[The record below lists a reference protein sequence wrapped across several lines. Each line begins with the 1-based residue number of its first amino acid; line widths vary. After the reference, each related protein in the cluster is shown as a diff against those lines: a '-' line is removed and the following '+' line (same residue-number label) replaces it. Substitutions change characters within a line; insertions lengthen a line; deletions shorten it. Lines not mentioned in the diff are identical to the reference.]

1 MTNVRRRGAVWA
13 AAAAVGMLTMGAAS
27 VPAEAAAAPAPG
39 LKVSCG
45 NPEIKVW
52 YDSDQFGKYLKV
64 WFQTAKGCPRG
75 RNVDNLG
82 GQIYCTSPSGHAKL
96 VYRDNVTRV
105 KAPVETLTKALP
117 PKSQCKSFYAE
128 AKVVYRISDSHLT
141 PVYKDTWH
149 WNWGEYPA

>member
-1 MTNVRRRGAVWA
+1 MANVGRRGAVWA
-13 AAAAVGMLTMGAAS
+13 AAAAVSMLTMGAAS

-45 NPEIKVW
+45 SPELKVW

-75 RNVDNLG
+75 RQVDNLG
-82 GQIYCTSPSGHAKL
+82 GQIYCKSPSGRAKL
-96 VYRDNVTRV
+96 VYRDSVMRA

-117 PKSQCKSFYAE
+117 PKNQCKSFYAE
-128 AKVVYRISDSHLT
+128 AKVVYRIGDSHLT